1 MILNQSRERMMSQK
15 LLASLLISCA
25 FLGSSA
31 VSAADL
37 EANMKT
43 LAKSTKAFA
52 ETMDVDKAKQQL
64 VLMREAAVSSKQY
77 LPHRLEG
84 LPSENVKVKEYQA
97 GLDQLVA
104 EIDKVTVLVEQ
115 GQLDQAKAEAI
126 NLVKIRNENH
136 KKFR

>member
-1 MILNQSRERMMSQK
+1 MMSQK

>member
-1 MILNQSRERMMSQK
+1 MMSQK

-25 FLGSSA
+25 VLGSSA

-52 ETMDVDKAKQQL
+52 ETMDVDNAKQQL
-64 VLMREAAVSSKQY
+64 VVMREAAVSSKQY

-84 LPSENVKVKEYQA
+84 LPAENVKVKEYQA

>member
-1 MILNQSRERMMSQK
+1 
-15 LLASLLISCA
+15 
-25 FLGSSA
+25 
-31 VSAADL
+31 
-37 EANMKT
+37 
-43 LAKSTKAFA
+43 
-52 ETMDVDKAKQQL
+52 
-64 VLMREAAVSSKQY
+64 
-77 LPHRLEG
+77 PHKLEG

-115 GQLDQAKAEAI
+115 GQLDLAKTEAI